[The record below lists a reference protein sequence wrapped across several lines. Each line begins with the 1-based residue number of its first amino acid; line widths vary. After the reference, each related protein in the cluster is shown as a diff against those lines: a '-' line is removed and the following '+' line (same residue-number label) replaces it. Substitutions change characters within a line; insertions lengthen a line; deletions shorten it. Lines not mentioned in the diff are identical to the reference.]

1 MNMICMCMKNKN
13 ASFENREKLLKKEI
27 VLILPNIRS
36 VYNVG
41 SMFRTSDCAAINK
54 IYVTGWTATPEHPKM
69 AKVALGANQSVSWE
83 YCKSDW
89 RLIDKLKKQGYF
101 ILSLEYN
108 KDSVDIRSSGK
119 YLKYPLAVIVG
130 NEVTGVSKSLL
141 KRSDLVCHL
150 PMHGIKESLNVASAG
165 AIALYYLRYFI

>member
-1 MNMICMCMKNKN
+1 MKSKK
-13 ASFENREKLLKKEI
+13 SSPENRETLLKKEI

-69 AKVALGANQSVSWE
+69 AKVALGANQSVPWE

-108 KDSVDIRSSGK
+108 KDSVDIRAAAK
-119 YLKYPLAVIVG
+119 KLKYPLAVIVG
-130 NEVTGVSKSLL
+130 NEVTGVAENLL

-165 AIALYYLRYFI
+165 AIALYYLRYCLEL